1 MSGIEAIGILA
12 SVIEI
17 ARFAS
22 AVTKF
27 ISELSDD
34 ASGLRSTLGHLQN
47 NLEGVKN
54 VFQNLQVVIKEQD
67 LSESDSL
74 VLIVSSS
81 AEHCEGIV
89 KGLERKLPE
98 LAKGA
103 GIGQKAKV
111 ALDKKLKGKVIEE
124 QLEFLN
130 QYIRITDLA
139 LSTIESRKLSKIDAK
154 LTRLESVIQD
164 LTTLP
169 AYSPDNAA
177 DFYRLKGNIDNFR
190 DVATKE
196 KTQYDP
202 DAKSVYDRREDT
214 RSLLPGADQLHP
226 VLQDLLKDARPSV
239 QPHNDTM
246 DALESKGMLYK
257 AAHAELSPDENP
269 KVTER
274 RADLLIKCPTVRSHQ
289 EALVILR
296 ELWDSEI
303 DEKKDIIC
311 PERLGQVGSKLARL
325 YLDSQS
331 LGHFTEKERD
341 EDLEMASDVLHR
353 SLDVLMSHLPTLR
366 PFPCNTVLTVGELLI
381 TFLKETGKSSV
392 ASSVQDALPKRI
404 KTELPDDPVP
414 NRSDWPHSEWPR
426 TFKPLMPRSLTW
438 CGEENIT
445 ALLEKWPANTAVVTR
460 PDDLN
465 LKFNIQSLEFRFDEA
480 VGGISPFQLAV
491 IYGEKDVV
499 GEMLREVKDV
509 NGGSQPAST
518 PLMETALNGKDDIAQ
533 MLIDHGASIE
543 RVDGK
548 KRTVLHWA
556 QTAEARH
563 GVRMAKL
570 FLGVEKGPI
579 VEMKDGDGKT
589 ALYLACEAGN
599 SEMVE
604 LLINEGKAKVNVTDP
619 FGKTA
624 LHATVDAKD
633 RLGERYKIARLLLEA
648 RAEPNTSD
656 RHKRT
661 PLCTACA
668 RGHVELVKV
677 LLDHKADP
685 DRPGQGKRTPLIEA
699 TKRNLENVVWELM
712 LKRADPREKDA
723 TGQNAHNYAQLCPKT
738 STIKELLSGNL
749 TSLPRRTSH
758 LSVQSES
765 PRRSNTADPTT
776 ASSSQSSRR
785 STVPASEQPVSRRMS
800 FWGSKSR
807 KKPRPPS
814 DALD

>member
-34 ASGLRSTLGHLQN
+34 AAGLRSTLVHLHN

-177 DFYRLKGNIDNFR
+177 DFYRLKGNIENFR
-190 DVATKE
+190 DVAKKE

-214 RSLLPGADQLHP
+214 RSSLSGADQLHP
-226 VLQDLLKDARPSV
+226 VLQDLLKDAQPSV

-246 DALESKGMLYK
+246 DALELKGMLYL
-257 AAHAELSPDENP
+257 AAHAELSSDENP
-269 KVTER
+269 KITER

-296 ELWDSEI
+296 DLWDSEI
-303 DEKKDIIC
+303 DKKRDIIC

-325 YLDSQS
+325 YLDGQS
-331 LGHFTEKERD
+331 LGHTEDERD
-341 EDLEMASDVLHR
+341 DDLEMASDVLHR

-404 KTELPDDPVP
+404 KTELPDDP
-414 NRSDWPHSEWPR
+414 
-426 TFKPLMPRSLTW
+426 
-438 CGEENIT
+438 
-445 ALLEKWPANTAVVTR
+445 
-460 PDDLN
+460 
-465 LKFNIQSLEFRFDEA
+465 
-480 VGGISPFQLAV
+480 LAV

-570 FLGVEKGPI
+570 FLGVEQGPI

-648 RAEPNTSD
+648 GAEPNTSD

-765 PRRSNTADPTT
+765 PRRSNTADPAT